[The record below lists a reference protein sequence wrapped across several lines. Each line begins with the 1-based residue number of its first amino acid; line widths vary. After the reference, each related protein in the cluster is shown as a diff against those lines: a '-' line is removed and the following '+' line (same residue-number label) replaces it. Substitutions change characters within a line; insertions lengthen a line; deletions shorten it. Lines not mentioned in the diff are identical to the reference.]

1 MTGASPPSAD
11 ILGVRIHRVTMDGAV
26 AWIDTLLR
34 TTTVHQ
40 VVTLNAAM
48 LSRAARDATFRRM
61 VNQAALVTPDGMGT
75 LLVGRILGV
84 RFPERVAGV
93 DLTDRLCALCA
104 RAGRR
109 VFFLGAAPGVAAAAA
124 ARLAERHPG
133 LPVAGTQHGYFSAAE
148 EPGLITRIREAGTH
162 LLLVAMGAPRQE
174 QWLAAH
180 LAATGA
186 RVGIGV
192 GGTFDVYA
200 GRTRLAPA
208 WIRATGLE
216 WLYRLV
222 WEPRRWRVVA
232 ALPGVILLAIREWI
246 RRRRG

>member
-1 MTGASPPSAD
+1 MTGASPPSAVV
-11 ILGVRIHRVTMDGAV
+11 LGVRIHRTTMDGAV
-26 AWIDTLLR
+26 AWIETLLQ
-34 TTTVHQ
+34 TPGSHQ

-48 LSRAARDATFRRM
+48 LGRAAREATFGRI
-61 VNQAALVTPDGMGT
+61 VNQAALVTADGMGT
-75 LLVGRILGV
+75 LLAGRILGV

-104 RAGRR
+104 RSGHR
-109 VFFLGAAPGVAAAAA
+109 VFLFGASPGVAEAAAVEL
-124 ARLAERHPG
+124 ARRHRG
-133 LPVAGTQHGYFSAAE
+133 LVVAGMHHGFSTPAD
-148 EPGLITRIREAGTH
+148 EPQIIARIREAAAD
-162 LLLVAMGAPRQE
+162 LLLVALGAPRQE

-200 GRTRLAPA
+200 GRTRLAPE
-208 WIRATGLE
+208 WIRALGLE

-222 WEPRRWRVVA
+222 RQPRRWRVA
-232 ALPGVILLAIREWI
+232 AGIPGVILLAIRERI
-246 RRRRG
+246 RRGRE